1 MEYKNSADMAMP
13 QIVRELL
20 VEAGC
25 VLTEQIERALC
36 QHLSL
41 VQKWN
46 DYASLVSERDLS
58 NLIETHLIDSL
69 SLVPVIVRLK
79 RTNGVLLD
87 IGSGGGFPAIPVKI
101 MLPRLRIVMV
111 ERSERKAAFLQK
123 AILALGVREAKVIHG
138 SFPEALDSLQ
148 SDLITARA
156 VEEPERLLVSVLTIL
171 PENAF
176 FFCQIPSQKL
186 DVPPGFH
193 VEPVRDAWTKCGLRR
208 GELHIVSRS
217 KPRNTDS

>member
-1 MEYKNSADMAMP
+1 MGTNNSGDRPLP
-13 QIVRELL
+13 QTVRELL
-20 VEAGC
+20 IEAGC
-25 VLTEQIERALC
+25 VLTEHIERTLC
-36 QHLSL
+36 QHLAL

-46 DYASLVSERDLS
+46 DYASLVSEKDLS

-69 SLVPVIVRLK
+69 SLVPVIIRLK

-111 ERSERKAAFLQK
+111 ERSERKTAFLQK
-123 AILALGVREAKVIHG
+123 GIPALDLREAKVIHG
-138 SFPEALDSLQ
+138 SFPESLHTLQ
-148 SDLITARA
+148 PDLITARA
-156 VEEPERLLVSVLTIL
+156 VEEPERLLASVLAIL

-193 VEPVRDAWTKCGLRR
+193 VERVKDAWTECGLRR
-208 GELHIVSRS
+208 GELRLISRYG
-217 KPRNTDS
+217 PG